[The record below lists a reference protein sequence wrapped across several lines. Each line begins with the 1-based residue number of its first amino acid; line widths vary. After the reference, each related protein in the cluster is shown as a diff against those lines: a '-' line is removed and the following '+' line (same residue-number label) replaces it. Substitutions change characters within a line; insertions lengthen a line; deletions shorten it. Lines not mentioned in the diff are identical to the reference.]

1 MVMVVDTETLTQQ
14 QTMLKRLLELA
25 EEQRQALDHGDIA
38 ALEAISSLRALL
50 VQAAA
55 PFVPPH
61 RPWDP
66 SLEPLAAELQRV
78 SDRLQQELHEAM
90 QQVKK
95 DMQQL
100 SKREHVLDYI
110 PGKAPQQRRAWNG

>member
-1 MVMVVDTETLTQQ
+1 MVMVVDTETHTQQ
-14 QTMLKRLLELA
+14 RTVLTRLLELA
-25 EEQRQALDHGDIA
+25 GEQRQALDHGDIA
-38 ALEAISSLRALL
+38 ALEAISSLRDLL

-78 SDRLQQELHEAM
+78 SDNLQQELLEAM
-90 QQVKK
+90 KQVRN
-95 DMQQL
+95 DMQEL

-110 PGKAPQQRRAWNG
+110 PGNAPQQRRAWNG